1 MKRDND
7 FLDLS
12 DKALA
17 KVLKD
22 YADDRKGEISEIC
35 YAASVRISV
44 FAARIHDMREN
55 GEEDDGK

>member
-7 FLDLS
+7 FMGLS

-22 YADDRKGEISEIC
+22 YSNDRKGEISDIC

-44 FAARIHDMREN
+44 LSARIHSMREN